1 MEITKINNPEIL
13 EQKSTITKQDLNP
26 EAQMQTWLCRIINDL
41 EDRTQIIESEGGN
54 GMKKPPGIME
64 LWDAIKRNNI
74 CIMTISEG
82 KEKGQ
87 E

>member
-1 MEITKINNPEIL
+1 
-13 EQKSTITKQDLNP
+13 
-26 EAQMQTWLCRIINDL
+26 
-41 EDRTQIIESEGGN
+41 
-54 GMKKPPGIME
+54 MKKPSEIME

-87 E
+87 ELHLKLQWLKTSQTWGEKWTSKSMSHKGPQRG